1 MPTPIISNVYV
12 ISLNDIILKKKRDKS
27 TRIIHVYLIYL
38 PRDKLFLSVRISQ
51 DRDFVHFKLYA
62 TNPWYH
68 SLSFLL
74 NVFKA
79 ILRKTVYKWNVINKI
94 LLYHH
99 SFKLRCFIPKVIFF
113 IKKCTRNV
121 KQIMQTTL
129 FIPLAMFLEFIFLR
143 TLHNFQARVR
153 SVSALQNFEFS
164 PNTTC
169 TSAFTMGPFCVGFFF
184 TALRVRF
191 IFSVC

>member
-1 MPTPIISNVYV
+1 MINLNKYAYTDHFKRLCWMIYLWMISSKNN
-12 ISLNDIILKKKRDKS
+12 SDKS
-27 TRIIHVYLIYL
+27 TRILHVYLIYL
-38 PRDKLFLSVRISQ
+38 PRDKFFLSVRISQ
-51 DRDFVHFKLYA
+51 DRDLVHFQLHPTY
-62 TNPWYH
+62 PWYH
-68 SLSFLL
+68 ILSFLL

-79 ILRKTVYKWNVINKI
+79 ILRKTVDNLNVINEI

-129 FIPLAMFLEFIFLR
+129 IPLAMFLEFIFLR

-153 SVSALQNFEFS
+153 SVSAVKLWVLS
-164 PNTTC
+164 KYH
-169 TSAFTMGPFCVGFFF
+169 MHLCVHHGTFLCGFFF
-184 TALRVRF
+184 YC
-191 IFSVC
+191 S